1 MIGIPLGL
9 LLAFKAKVGL
19 IGLWAGLTVA
29 LIYCAILGVWISLRT
44 DWDLE
49 VQKVKNRAERER
61 QLGKRMAEEI
71 HGEAD
76 VSVR

>member
-9 LLAFKAKVGL
+9 VLAFKAKVGL
-19 IGLWAGLTVA
+19 IGLWTGLTVA
-29 LIYCAILGVWISLRT
+29 LIYCAILGVWIALRT

-61 QLGKRMAEEI
+61 QLGKRIAEEI